1 MLVLMGKSASGKDT
15 LRDILVKKH
24 GFHSVVTYTNRPMR
38 EGEIADVTYHYIS
51 KEEFLEKIKSGFFA
65 EWKKYL
71 VNDDVWYY
79 GSAKEDLE
87 KADEKSVIILTP
99 DGVRDVKK
107 NGIKGTVIYLYANL
121 TTIRARLKNR
131 KDTNDRAEDRI
142 ERDLRDFKGAE
153 NLANKI
159 VYNNTADKLEN
170 IVNNVLSYYKL
181 EVNK

>member
-24 GFHSVVTYTNRPMR
+24 GFHSVVTYTSRPMR
-38 EGEIADVTYHYIS
+38 KGEIADVTYHYIS
-51 KEEFLEKIKSGFFA
+51 KEEFLGKIKSGFFA
-65 EWKKYL
+65 EWKKYP
-71 VNDDVWYY
+71 VGDDVWYY

-121 TTIRARLKNR
+121 TTIRTRLKNR
-131 KDTNDRAEDRI
+131 KDTNDKAEDRI

-159 VYNNTADKLEN
+159 VYNNTEDKLED
-170 IVNNVLSYYKL
+170 IVNNVLSYYK

>member
-1 MLVLMGKSASGKDT
+1 MIIIMGKSASGKT
-15 LRDILVKKH
+15 TVLNELVTKH
-24 GFHSVVTYTNRPMR
+24 GFNSVVTYTNRPMR

-71 VNDDVWYY
+71 VDDDVWYY
-79 GSAKEDLE
+79 GSAKKDLE
-87 KADEKSVIILTP
+87 KADKKSVIILTP
-99 DGVRDVKK
+99 DGVRDIKK

-121 TTIRARLKNR
+121 TTIRTRLKNR

-153 NLANKI
+153 NLANRI
-159 VYNNTADKLEN
+159 VYNNTEDKLED
-170 IVNNVLSYYKL
+170 IVNNVLSYYK

>member
-1 MLVLMGKSASGKDT
+1 MD
-15 LRDILVKKH
+15 
-24 GFHSVVTYTNRPMR
+24 
-38 EGEIADVTYHYIS
+38 
-51 KEEFLEKIKSGFFA
+51 
-65 EWKKYL
+65 
-71 VNDDVWYY
+71 DDVWYY

-131 KDTNDRAEDRI
+131 KDTNDKAEDRI

-159 VYNNTADKLEN
+159 VYNNTEDKLED
-170 IVNNVLSYYKL
+170 IVNNVLSYYK

>member
-1 MLVLMGKSASGKDT
+1 MVILTGKTCSGKN
-15 LRDILVKKH
+15 LVRDKLVNEH
-24 GFHSVVTYTNRPMR
+24 GFKSLITYTTRPMR
-38 EGEIADVTYHYIS
+38 PGEIQDVTYHYIS

-99 DGVRDVKK
+99 DGVRDIKK

-170 IVNNVLSYYKL
+170 IVNNVLSYYK

>member
-1 MLVLMGKSASGKDT
+1 MGKSASGKT
-15 LRDILVKKH
+15 TVLNELVTKH

-38 EGEIADVTYHYIS
+38 KGEIADVTYHYIS

-65 EWKKYL
+65 EWKKFL
-71 VNDDVWYY
+71 VDYDVWYY
-79 GSAKEDLE
+79 GSAKDDLE

-99 DGVRDVKK
+99 DGVRDIKK

-121 TTIRARLKNR
+121 TTIHARLKNR

-159 VYNNTADKLEN
+159 VYNNTEDKLED
-170 IVNNVLSYYKL
+170 IVNHVLSYYK